1 MAEYGKSMIAAWS
14 SGRWSEHLVTI
25 STPAA
30 MVIENNMKRY
40 T

>member
-14 SGRWSEHLVTI
+14 SGRWSEHLVSA

-30 MVIENNMKRY
+30 MVIENNTRRY